1 MYGQS
6 QFAEIN
12 ARLNQIFQNQQV
24 LCVAH
29 RGVSSGMVV
38 ENTTFSTLAAIH
50 SGADMVEIDVA
61 RSSDGVFFAF
71 HDGLETHLLGENQ
84 NLNTLTAHEVHQLR
98 YLIDGRPHP
107 LYPIEQLTE
116 VLRTF
121 KGQTLFNVDRS
132 WSWWPELLPA
142 LDSLGMDDQ
151 LLLKAPANHPAID
164 VLRAHDTKFPF
175 MPICT
180 TLEQARAH
188 LDDPAL
194 NLVGLELLA
203 KVPTDPLFSPETA
216 ATLSAGDA
224 FLFANAEVVDPGSS
238 LCAGYDDAS
247 ALAQGPDPAWGELVR
262 RGFRAIQTDWPWLLR
277 AHLNANLLDFGS
289 ADPANGEV

>member
-12 ARLNQIFQNQQV
+12 ARLNQVFQNQPV

-38 ENTTFSTLAAIH
+38 ENTTASTLAAVR
-50 SGADMVEIDVA
+50 SGADMVEIDVS
-61 RSSDGVFFAF
+61 RSSDGVYFAF
-71 HDGLETHLLGENQ
+71 HDGLEPHLLGKEQ
-84 NLNTLTAHEVHQLR
+84 NLYTLTACEVQQLR
-98 YLIDGRPHP
+98 YLIDGKPHP

-116 VLRTF
+116 VLRAL

-132 WSWWPELLPA
+132 WSWWPELLPV
-142 LDSLGMDDQ
+142 LDSLDMADQ

-164 VLRAHDTKFPF
+164 VLRSHETKFPF

-180 TLEQARAH
+180 TIEQANAH

-203 KVPTDPLFSPETA
+203 KAPADPLFSPET
-216 ATLSAGDA
+216 TSMLSAGNV

-277 AHLNANLLDFGS
+277 AHLDANMLDFDS
-289 ADPANGEV
+289 ARSGQR